1 FRDVVWLN
9 GDRLVLVARQGFI
22 SLVSP
27 GDVLT
32 EWDVRGIAD
41 EDPPDQPE
49 VGVKPATHQRNPAD
63 PLTLNVVAAHEGGF
77 FVGGSRG
84 RVLVFQ
90 QGFHGDGAGGA
101 GDVYTLTRVI
111 KLFDGVADVVEL
123 RPGEGTGYRWLA
135 VSADDGEIGLLDTL
149 QLTLSSSSPGGS
161 SVPRLQLLAR
171 RLSSLIGLCVEM
183 CGVASHLEGTA
194 ASQISGATAEIQPGG
209 EAIVRGFARAMD
221 KFELS
226 LLKTSASSESDVGST
241 RGKEPMTAR
250 MSDSKSKRDRV
261 GGGKFF
267 TEDQMRGGER
277 YTNRREASG
286 GGGGGGGG
294 RPSMSCLSLCARK
307 PLLAGITRIPG
318 DSAVNSDGVVGGNG
332 VDEDTD
338 VSAKAGSGAERPSLL
353 HRNPASPPLG
363 GGIGGRSAVKLQVWN
378 YRTKRLLVSH
388 RFEQGGASSAII
400 DETDDDDDGGAGE
413 ENKGSTAAAENK
425 DGCSDAGADEDGGS
439 NNADLTPV
447 ALSLHPSGDSIAV
460 AFPHYVSMYYIVG
473 GGSVE
478 ASKEGI
484 FSGGGGGGGSVPHA
498 GHPSAL
504 AAVCTGALGGRFS
517 SGAGGAGGAGAAV
530 NSTSLMLTLR
540 SDQREFLT
548 KGMFT
553 VVGETDPVIN
563 YDPVS
568 AVHYSPGGHLLA
580 IVTGKV

>member
-1 FRDVVWLN
+1 M
-9 GDRLVLVARQGFI
+9 
-22 SLVSP
+22 
-27 GDVLT
+27 
-32 EWDVRGIAD
+32 
-41 EDPPDQPE
+41 
-49 VGVKPATHQRNPAD
+49 
-63 PLTLNVVAAHEGGF
+63 
-77 FVGGSRG
+77 
-84 RVLVFQ
+84 
-90 QGFHGDGAGGA
+90 
-101 GDVYTLTRVI
+101 
-111 KLFDGVADVVEL
+111 
-123 RPGEGTGYRWLA
+123 
-135 VSADDGEIGLLDTL
+135 
-149 QLTLSSSSPGGS
+149 
-161 SVPRLQLLAR
+161 LAR
-171 RLSSLIGLCVEM
+171 RLSSLIGLCVEI
-183 CGVASHLEGTA
+183 CGVVSHLEGTA

-226 LLKTSASSESDVGST
+226 LLETSACSESDVAST

-277 YTNRREASG
+277 YTNVQISGPVYRSVVRGLSAAGDGGGEGRERREASG

-318 DSAVNSDGVVGGNG
+318 DSAVNGDRVVGGNG

-400 DETDDDDDGGAGE
+400 DETDDDDDDGGAGE

-517 SGAGGAGGAGAAV
+517 SGAGSAEGAGAAV

-580 IVTGKV
+580 IVTGKVGRMHLVMFPGRLFCAYSCGFGEGGGAVEILRGKGVHS